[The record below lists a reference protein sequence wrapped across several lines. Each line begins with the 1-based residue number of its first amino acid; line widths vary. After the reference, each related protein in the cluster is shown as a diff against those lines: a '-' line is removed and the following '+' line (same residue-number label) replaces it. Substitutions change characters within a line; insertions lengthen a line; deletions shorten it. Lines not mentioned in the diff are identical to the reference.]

1 MNLRADNR
9 WQIWIDRGGTFTDVV
24 ARSPDGEVV
33 TTKYL
38 SEDPARPGDAAVG
51 AIRDLT
57 GAGDGA
63 LPPLAIRMGSTV
75 ATNAL
80 LERKGE
86 PTLLAITRGFGDALT
101 IGYQDRPELF
111 ARKLDRTQP
120 PHAMVAEIIE
130 RVGPEGDVL
139 TPLDEAAARASLQA
153 ARDQGLTSIA
163 IVLMH
168 GYRYPAHERRLATI
182 AAELGFAQISASH
195 DVSALIK
202 LIGRGDTTLADAYLS
217 PVLHHYVRQ
226 FIGQLGAG
234 SEGGVDPQFMK
245 SSGGLAAAAA
255 FHGRDAILSGPA
267 GGIVGMVGSAA
278 PLGKTRLIGFDMG
291 GTSTDV
297 SHYAGRL
304 ERDNETIVAGTRI
317 RAPMLRIHTV
327 AAGGGS
333 ICRWDGARLSVG
345 PESAGANPG
354 PAAYGRG
361 GPLTV
366 TDCNVLLGKIQPDHF
381 PKLFGPAGDQPLD
394 REIVVQKFAAMAAEV
409 GNITPEGLAEGLLAI
424 AVQQMANAIK
434 RITIARG
441 HDVSQ
446 GYSLV
451 GFGGAAGQHV
461 CLVADALGVD
471 EILLHPLAG
480 VLSAYGMG
488 LARPS
493 AIRERTLALTLDDNC
508 AAALAAVEAE
518 LSAQARADLSATAQT
533 SRETLL
539 FVRLADGDNAI
550 ELPFAPA
557 AEIAAAFAAAF
568 RQRFG
573 YAPHDNLVVDRI
585 RVELTEAGDA
595 QAALPPPASGAE
607 TTPETV
613 TAWLA
618 GAAHDVP
625 LHQRINLAPGRRVA
639 SPAIIIDALSTTV
652 IEPGWTATVEQEGTL
667 RVTRSLRA
675 SRKADVPPKGFA
687 QRHKDTNTEQGA
699 DRRYRKADMDLAP
712 EAKTGKARHAPSF
725 FVSLCLRAKSF
736 LGLTPKDD
744 PPFERI
750 TEPDPIRLEI
760 FNSLFMAIAEE
771 MGGALQHS
779 ASSINI
785 RERLDFSCAIFDG
798 EGRLV
803 ANAPHMPVHLGSMG
817 ESVRTILRQRGPGA
831 DGQPRDGRGLRPGDA
846 YALNAPY
853 DGGTHLP
860 DITVIMP
867 VFVAGQDT
875 PAFFVA
881 ARGHHADLG
890 GIAPGSMPP
899 NSRSIDDEGI
909 IFDNMLLVDDG
920 HFRDAAVAAHLAD
933 SPFPARNPA
942 LNIADLKAQVAACQR
957 GASALADLS
966 AAHGVQTVAAYMA
979 HGQAQAEAAVRQ
991 LLARLDDGQFRY
1003 AMDNGAE
1010 VVVAVTV
1017 DRDARHVTIDFTG
1030 SSATLP
1036 DNFNAPLPV
1045 VRAAVL
1051 YVLRT
1056 MLDDP
1061 IPMNEGCL
1069 APVTLIVPENSMLSP
1084 RYPAAVVAGNVET
1097 SQVITDALFAAFG
1110 AMAPAQGTM
1119 NNFTFGNETHQYY
1132 ETIAGGSGAGPGFDG
1147 TSVIQ
1152 THMTNSRMTD
1162 PEVMEM
1168 RFPVIVEEFSI
1179 RQGSGGEGQ
1188 WRGGDGATRRIRFRE
1203 PMAANILAN
1212 RRAIPPRGLA
1222 GGSDAAPGRN
1232 WVERGDGTVEMLG
1245 ATGSADLAAGD
1256 AFVIETPG
1264 GGGYGEPGDER
1275 G

>member
-1 MNLRADNR
+1 MTLQPHDR
-9 WQIWIDRGGTFTDVV
+9 WHIWIDRGGTFTDVV
-24 ARSPDGEVV
+24 ARSPDGAVV

-38 SEDPARPGDAAVG
+38 SEDPARPGDAAVN

-57 GAGDGA
+57 GAGAGA

-86 PTLLAITRGFGDALT
+86 PTLLAITAGFGDALT
-101 IGYQDRPELF
+101 IGYQDRPDLF
-111 ARKLDRTQP
+111 ARKLERTPP
-120 PHAMVAEIIE
+120 PHAAVAEIAE
-130 RVGPEGDVL
+130 RIAPDGTIL
-139 TPLDEAAARASLQA
+139 TPLDEDAARIVLQA
-153 ARDQGLTSIA
+153 ARADGLASIA

-168 GYRYPAHERRLATI
+168 GYRYPAHEQRLAEI
-182 AAELGFAQISASH
+182 AADLGFAQISTSH

-202 LIGRGDTTLADAYLS
+202 LVGRGDTTLADAYLS

-226 FIGQLGAG
+226 FVGQLGD
-234 SEGGVDPQFMK
+234 GVEPQFMK
-245 SSGGLAAAAA
+245 SSGGLAAANA

-366 TDCNVLLGKIQPDHF
+366 TDCNVLLGKIQPGHF
-381 PKLFGPAGDQPLD
+381 PKLFGPNGDQPLD
-394 REIVVQKFAAMAAEV
+394 RDVVVKKFAAMAAEV
-409 GNITPEGLAEGLLAI
+409 GNITPEALAEGLLAI

-441 HDVSQ
+441 HDLTQ

-493 AIRERTLALTLDDNC
+493 AIRERTLGLKLDEGC
-508 AAALAAVEAE
+508 AATLATVEDE
-518 LSAQARADLSATAQT
+518 LSQQARADLAPDAQT
-533 SRETLL
+533 TRETLL
-539 FVRLADGDNAI
+539 FVRLADSDNAI
-550 ELPFAPA
+550 ELALAPPA
-557 AEIAAAFAAAF
+557 DVARGFAAAF

-573 YAPHDNLVVDRI
+573 YAPHNKLIVDRI
-585 RVELTEAGDA
+585 RVELTEAGDTP
-595 QAALPPPASGAE
+595 AALAPPAPSAGAA
-607 TTPETV
+607 PETV
-613 TAWLA
+613 TAWLS

-625 LHQRINLAPGRRVA
+625 LHQRGTLTPGHSVA
-639 SPAIIIDALSTTV
+639 GPAIVIDALSTTIV
-652 IEPGWTATVEQEGTL
+652 EPGWQAEVRSEGTL
-667 RVTRSLRA
+667 LLARTR
-675 SRKADVPPKGFA
+675 
-687 QRHKDTNTEQGA
+687 TTETRTTA
-699 DRRYRKADMDLAP
+699 AEDLA
-712 EAKTGKARHAPSF
+712 T
-725 FVSLCLRAKSF
+725 
-736 LGLTPKDD
+736 
-744 PPFERI
+744 
-750 TEPDPIRLEI
+750 PDPIRLEI

-798 EGRLV
+798 NGSLV

-817 ESVRTILRQRGPGA
+817 ESVRTILRQRTK
-831 DGQPRDGRGLRPGDA
+831 DGRGIRRGDA

-867 VFVAGQDT
+867 VFVDGDT
-875 PAFFVA
+875 PSFFVA

-899 NSRSIDDEGI
+899 DSRSIADEGI
-909 IFDNMLLVDDG
+909 LFDNVLIVDDEN
-920 HFRDAAVAAHLAD
+920 FLDADVHAHLTTSD
-933 SPFPARNPA
+933 WPARNPA

-966 AAHGVQTVAAYMA
+966 AAHGTATVAAYMA

-991 LLARLDDGQFRY
+991 LVARLEDGAFRY

-1010 VVVAVTV
+1010 VAVAVTV
-1017 DRDARHVTIDFTG
+1017 DREARHVTIDFTG

-1036 DNFNAPLPV
+1036 DNFNAPAPV

-1084 RYPAAVVAGNVET
+1084 TFPAAVVAGNVET
-1097 SQVITDALFAAFG
+1097 SQVITDALFVAFG
-1110 AMAPAQGTM
+1110 AMAGAQGTM
-1119 NNFTFGNETHQYY
+1119 NNFTFGNDAYQYY

-1162 PEVMEM
+1162 PEVMET
-1168 RFPVIVEEFSI
+1168 RFPVIVEAFAI
-1179 RQGSGGEGQ
+1179 RKGSGGAGR
-1188 WRGGDGATRRIRFRE
+1188 WHGGDGATRRIRFRE

-1212 RRAIPPRGLA
+1212 RRQIAPAGLA
-1222 GGSDAAPGRN
+1222 GGADAAPGRN
-1232 WVERGDGTVEMLG
+1232 WVERADGSVEMLA

-1264 GGGYGEPGDER
+1264 GGGYGKSGER
-1275 G
+1275 

>member
-1 MNLRADNR
+1 MTQEANSR

-24 ARSPDGEVV
+24 ARRPDGKVV
-33 TTKYL
+33 TAKYL
-38 SEDPARPGDAAVG
+38 SDDPARPGDAAVN
-51 AIRDLT
+51 AIRELT
-57 GAGDGA
+57 GARGGA

-111 ARKLDRTQP
+111 ARRLDRIPP
-120 PHAMVAEIIE
+120 PHAAVAEIAE
-130 RVGPEGDVL
+130 RTGPGGEIL
-139 TPLDEAAARASLQA
+139 LPLDERAARASLQA
-153 ARDQGLTSIA
+153 ARDHGLASIA

-168 GYRYPAHERRLATI
+168 GYRYPAHERRLAEI
-182 AAELGFAQISASH
+182 AAETGFTQISTSH

-202 LIGRGDTTLADAYLS
+202 LVGRGDTTLADAYLS
-217 PVLHHYVRQ
+217 PILRHYVDQ
-226 FIGQLGAG
+226 FCAGLGDG
-234 SEGGVDPQFMK
+234 IDPQFMK
-245 SSGGLAAAAA
+245 SSGGLASAAA

-267 GGIVGMVGSAA
+267 GGIVGMAGSAA
-278 PLGKTRLIGFDMG
+278 PLGRTRLIGFDMG

-333 ICRWDGARLSVG
+333 ICRWDGARLLVG

-381 PKLFGPAGDQPLD
+381 PRLFGPNGDQPLD
-394 REIVVQKFAAMAAEV
+394 REIVARKFAAMAEEV
-409 GNITPEGLAEGLLAI
+409 GNITAQALAEGLLAI

-434 RITIARG
+434 RITVARG
-441 HDVSQ
+441 HDVTQ

-488 LARPS
+488 LAKPS
-493 AIRERTLALTLDDNC
+493 AIRERTLALPLDEDC
-508 AAALAAVEAE
+508 AAPLAAAE
-518 LSAQARADLSATAQT
+518 TELAGQARADLADGAETT
-533 SRETLL
+533 GETLL
-539 FVRLADGDNAI
+539 FVRLADSDNAI
-550 ELPFAPA
+550 ELPLAPPA
-557 AEIAAAFAAAF
+557 DLRAAFAAAF
-568 RQRFG
+568 RRRFG
-573 YAPHDNLVVDRI
+573 YAPHDNLVIDRI
-585 RVELTEAGDA
+585 RVELAEAGGA
-595 QAALPPPASGAE
+595 PATVPPPAATAE
-607 TTPETV
+607 SAPETV

-618 GAAHDVP
+618 GARHDVP
-625 LHQRINLAPGRRVA
+625 LHRREALAPGRTVA
-639 SPAIIIDALSTTV
+639 GPAIIVDPLATTV
-652 IEPGWTATVEQEGTL
+652 IEPEWMATVEKEGTL
-667 RVTRSLRA
+667 RLTKSPSSSEEGFGVVARDSAQDGSHHPAATRPGSAGPSLA
-675 SRKADVPPKGFA
+675 APPLK
-687 QRHKDTNTEQGA
+687 
-699 DRRYRKADMDLAP
+699 RRGEEP
-712 EAKTGKARHAPSF
+712 
-725 FVSLCLRAKSF
+725 
-736 LGLTPKDD
+736 
-744 PPFERI
+744 
-750 TEPDPIRLEI
+750 PDPIRLEI

-798 EGRLV
+798 TGRLV

-817 ESVRTILRQRGPGA
+817 ESVRTILRQRGSGA
-831 DGQPRDGRGLRPGDA
+831 DGKPRDGRGLRRGDA

-867 VFVAGQDT
+867 VFVADEET
-875 PAFFVA
+875 PDFFVA

-899 NSRSIDDEGI
+899 NSRSIEEEGVL
-909 IFDNMLLVDDG
+909 FDNRLIVDDG
-920 HFRDAAVAAHLAD
+920 HFRDDAVHAHLTTG
-933 SPFPARNPA
+933 PYPARNPA
-942 LNIADLKAQVAACQR
+942 LNIADMKAQVAACQR

-966 AAHGVQTVAAYMA
+966 AAHGAATVAAYMT
-979 HGQAQAEAAVRQ
+979 HGQRQAEAAVRQ
-991 LLARLDDGQFRY
+991 LIARLDDGHFSY

-1010 VVVAVTV
+1010 VAVAVRV
-1017 DRDARHVTIDFTG
+1017 DREARHVTIDFTG

-1069 APVTLIVPENSMLSP
+1069 APVTLIVPPDSMLSP
-1084 RYPAAVVAGNVET
+1084 RPPAAVVAGNVET

-1119 NNFTFGNETHQYY
+1119 NNFTFGNAAYQYY

-1147 TSVIQ
+1147 TDVIQ

-1162 PEVMEM
+1162 PEVMET

-1179 RQGSGGEGQ
+1179 RKGSGGAGR
-1188 WRGGDGATRRIRFRE
+1188 WHGGDGATRRIRFRE
-1203 PMAANILAN
+1203 AMSANILAN
-1212 RRAIPPRGLA
+1212 RRRIAPAGLA
-1222 GGSDAAPGRN
+1222 GGGDAAPGRN
-1232 WVERGDGTVEMLG
+1232 WVEHADGRIEMLE
-1245 ATGSADLAAGD
+1245 ATGSADLETGD

-1264 GGGYGEPGDER
+1264 GGGYGQAGER
-1275 G
+1275 EN

>member
-1 MNLRADNR
+1 MPPREAKGPDPR

-24 ARSPDGEVV
+24 ARSPDGAVV

-38 SEDPARPGDAAVG
+38 SEDPARPGDAAVN

-57 GAGDGA
+57 GAGEGP

-101 IGYQDRPELF
+101 IGYQDRPDLF
-111 ARKLDRTQP
+111 ARRLDRIPP
-120 PHAMVAEIIE
+120 PHAEVAEIAE
-130 RVGPEGDVL
+130 RVGPDGDIL
-139 TPLDEAAARASLQA
+139 LALDEAAARASLQA
-153 ARDQGLTSIA
+153 ARSHGLTSIA

-168 GYRYPAHERRLATI
+168 GYRYPAHEKRI
-182 AAELGFAQISASH
+182 AEIARETGFTQISTSH

-226 FIGQLGAG
+226 FVAQLG
-234 SEGGVDPQFMK
+234 EGVDPQFMK
-245 SSGGLAAAAA
+245 SSGGLASASA

-333 ICRWDGARLSVG
+333 ICRWDGARLLVG

-366 TDCNVLLGKIQPDHF
+366 TDCNVLLGKIQPGHF
-381 PKLFGPAGDQPLD
+381 PKLFGPNGDQPLD
-394 REIVVQKFAAMAAEV
+394 RDVVVQKFAAMAAEV
-409 GNITPEGLAEGLLAI
+409 GGITPEALAEGLLAI

-441 HDVSQ
+441 HDVTQ

-493 AIRERTLALTLDDNC
+493 AIRERTLGLKLNADC
-508 AAALAAVEAE
+508 AAALAEVETE
-518 LSAQARADLSATAQT
+518 LGAQARADLAPEAETA
-533 SRETLL
+533 RETLL
-539 FVRLADGDNAI
+539 FVRLADSDNAI
-550 ELPFAPA
+550 ELALAPPA
-557 AEIAAAFAAAF
+557 DVATAFAAAF

-595 QAALPPPASGAE
+595 PATLPATAPVADTA
-607 TTPETV
+607 PETV
-613 TAWLA
+613 VAWLS
-618 GAAHDVP
+618 GAPHDVP
-625 LHQRINLAPGRRVA
+625 LHQRSALAPGRTIA
-639 SPAIIIDALSTTV
+639 GPAIIIDALSTTIV
-652 IEPGWTATVEQEGTL
+652 EPGWRAVVQSEGTL
-667 RVTRSLRA
+667 LLARTRA
-675 SRKADVPPKGFA
+675 GGTQIVAID
-687 QRHKDTNTEQGA
+687 
-699 DRRYRKADMDLAP
+699 DLA
-712 EAKTGKARHAPSF
+712 H
-725 FVSLCLRAKSF
+725 
-736 LGLTPKDD
+736 
-744 PPFERI
+744 
-750 TEPDPIRLEI
+750 PDPIRLEI

-785 RERLDFSCAIFDG
+785 RERLDFSCALFDG

-817 ESVRTILRQRGPGA
+817 ESVRTILRQRGAGA
-831 DGQPRDGRGLRPGDA
+831 DGLARDGRGLRLGDA

-867 VFVAGQDT
+867 VFVDEADV

-899 NSRSIDDEGI
+899 GSRSIEDEGI
-909 IFDNMLLVDDG
+909 LFDNMLIVDDG
-920 HFRDAAVAAHLAD
+920 NFLDEAVAAHLVAGD
-933 SPFPARNPA
+933 WPARNPA

-966 AAHGVQTVAAYMA
+966 AAHGAATVAAYMA
-979 HGQAQAEAAVRQ
+979 HGQRQAETAVRQ
-991 LLARLDDGQFRY
+991 LIARLDDGAFRY

-1010 VVVAVTV
+1010 VVVAVKI
-1017 DRDARHVTIDFTG
+1017 DREARHVTIDFTG

-1069 APVTLIVPENSMLSP
+1069 APVTLIVPEDSMLSP

-1119 NNFTFGNETHQYY
+1119 NNFTFGNDAHQYY

-1162 PEVMEM
+1162 PEVMET

-1179 RQGSGGEGQ
+1179 RKGSGGAGR
-1188 WRGGDGATRRIRFRE
+1188 WHGGDGATRRIRFRE

-1212 RRAIPPRGLA
+1212 RRKIAPSGLA
-1222 GGSDAAPGRN
+1222 GGAEAAPGRN
-1232 WVERGDGTVEMLG
+1232 WVERADGSVEMLG
-1245 ATGSADLAAGD
+1245 ATGSAELQAGD

-1264 GGGYGEPGDER
+1264 GGGYGEAER
-1275 G
+1275 E

>member
-1 MNLRADNR
+1 MTPPAKDR

-24 ARSPDGEVV
+24 ARSPGGAVV
-33 TTKYL
+33 TAKYL

-57 GAGDGA
+57 GAGSGP

-80 LERKGE
+80 LERKGQ

-101 IGYQDRPELF
+101 IGYQDRPDLF
-111 ARKLDRTQP
+111 ARRIDRIPP
-120 PHAMVAEIIE
+120 PHAAVAEIAE
-130 RVGPEGDVL
+130 RVGPDGDIL
-139 TPLDEAAARASLQA
+139 TRLDEDAAHASLQA

-168 GYRYPAHERRLATI
+168 GYRYPDHEQRLAAI
-182 AAELGFAQISASH
+182 AAEVGFTQISTSH

-217 PVLHHYVRQ
+217 PVLRHYVDQ
-226 FIGQLGAG
+226 FCAQLGDGIA
-234 SEGGVDPQFMK
+234 PQFMK
-245 SSGGLAAAAA
+245 SSGGLASAAA

-297 SHYAGRL
+297 SHYAERL

-381 PKLFGPAGDQPLD
+381 PKLFGPNGDQPLD
-394 REIVVQKFAAMAAEV
+394 RDVVVQKFAKMAAEV
-409 GNITPEGLAEGLLAI
+409 GGITPEALAEGLLSI

-441 HDVSQ
+441 HDVTQ

-461 CLVADALGVD
+461 CLVADALGID

-493 AIRERTLALTLDDNC
+493 AIRERTLGLKLNAEC
-508 AAALAAVEAE
+508 AATLVAVEAE
-518 LSAQARADLSATAQT
+518 LSEQARGDLAPDAEIT
-533 SRETLL
+533 RETLL
-539 FVRLADGDNAI
+539 FVRLADSENAI
-550 ELPFAPA
+550 ELPLAAPA
-557 AEIAAAFAAAF
+557 EVASSFAAAF

-585 RVELTEAGDA
+585 RVELTETGDPS
-595 QAALPPPASGAE
+595 AALPVPAPTSE
-607 TTPETV
+607 TAPEAI
-613 TAWLA
+613 TARLA
-618 GAAHDVP
+618 GAQHEVP
-625 LHQRINLAPGRRVA
+625 LHQRANLVPGRSIA
-639 SPAIIIDALSTTV
+639 GPAIIIDALSTTV
-652 IEPGWTATVEQEGTL
+652 VEPGWNATVKNEGTL
-667 RVTRSLRA
+667 RLSKA
-675 SRKADVPPKGFA
+675 STILPIDSRWGGGSPA
-687 QRHKDTNTEQGA
+687 GA
-699 DRRYRKADMDLAP
+699 DGGAERAALVDARGPSTTAAP
-712 EAKTGKARHAPSF
+712 RSPSP
-725 FVSLCLRAKSF
+725 SQGDGEDQSA
-736 LGLTPKDD
+736 
-744 PPFERI
+744 
-750 TEPDPIRLEI
+750 PDPIRLEI

-798 EGRLV
+798 DGRLV

-817 ESVRTILRQRGPGA
+817 ESVRTILRQRDPGP

-867 VFVAGQDT
+867 VFVAGHSAA
-875 PAFFVA
+875 AFFVA

-957 GASALADLS
+957 GASALVDLS
-966 AAHGVQTVAAYMA
+966 AAHGTATVAAYMA
-979 HGQAQAEAAVRQ
+979 HGQAQAETAVRQ
-991 LLARLDDGQFRY
+991 LLARLSDGQFRY

-1010 VVVAVTV
+1010 VVVAVRV
-1017 DRDARHVTIDFTG
+1017 DRAARHVTIDFTG

-1069 APVTLIVPENSMLSP
+1069 VPVTLIVPENSMLSP
-1084 RYPAAVVAGNVET
+1084 GYPAAVVAGNVET
-1097 SQVITDALFAAFG
+1097 SQVITDALFAALG

-1119 NNFTFGNETHQYY
+1119 NNFTFGNTAHQYY

-1179 RQGSGGEGQ
+1179 RKGSGGTGQ
-1188 WRGGDGATRRIRFRE
+1188 WHGGDGATRRIRFRE

-1232 WVERGDGTVEMLG
+1232 WVERRDGSAEMLG
-1245 ATGSADLAAGD
+1245 ATGSAHLAAGD

-1264 GGGYGEPGDER
+1264 GGGYGAAGEDE
-1275 G
+1275 

>member
-1 MNLRADNR
+1 MPPHPDSR

-24 ARSPDGEVV
+24 ARRPDGAVV

-57 GAGDGA
+57 GAGTGP

-86 PTLLAITRGFGDALT
+86 PTLLAITHGFGDALT
-101 IGYQDRPELF
+101 IGYQDRPDLF
-111 ARKLDRTQP
+111 ARRLDRIPP
-120 PHAMVAEIIE
+120 PHAEVAEIAE
-130 RVGPEGDVL
+130 RVGPDGDVRM
-139 TPLDEAAARASLQA
+139 PLDEEAARAALQA
-153 ARDQGLTSIA
+153 ARDRGLTSIA
-163 IVLMH
+163 IVLVH
-168 GYRYPAHERRLATI
+168 GYRYPAHERRLAEI
-182 AAELGFAQISASH
+182 AAETGFTQISTSH

-226 FIGQLGAG
+226 FVAQLGDG
-234 SEGGVDPQFMK
+234 IDPQFMK
-245 SSGGLAAAAA
+245 SSGGLASAAA

-278 PLGKTRLIGFDMG
+278 PLGKDRLIGFDMG

-333 ICRWDGARLSVG
+333 ICRWDGARLLVG

-366 TDCNVLLGKIQPDHF
+366 TDCNVLLGKIQPAHF
-381 PKLFGPAGDQPLD
+381 PKLFGPNGDQPLD
-394 REIVVQKFAAMAAEV
+394 RDVVVQKFAAMAAEV
-409 GNITPEGLAEGLLAI
+409 GGIAPEALAEGLLAI

-488 LARPS
+488 LAKPS
-493 AIRERTLALTLDDNC
+493 AIRERTLTIKLDADC
-508 AAALAAVEAE
+508 AAALAAVETE
-518 LSAQARADLSATAQT
+518 LSDQARADLAQGADT

-539 FVRLADGDNAI
+539 FVRLADSDNAI
-550 ELPFAPA
+550 ELALAPPA
-557 AEIAAAFAAAF
+557 DVAAAFAAAF

-573 YAPHDNLVVDRI
+573 YAPHANLVVDRI

-595 QAALPPPASGAE
+595 PAALPPPSAIAE
-607 TTPETV
+607 AAPETV

-618 GAAHDVP
+618 GAAHDVL
-625 LHQRINLAPGRRVA
+625 LHQRSALAPGRTVA
-639 SPAIIIDALSTTV
+639 GPAIIIDALSTTIV
-652 IEPGWTATVEQEGTL
+652 EPGWRAEVQHEGTL
-667 RVTRSLRA
+667 LLARTRDA
-675 SRKADVPPKGFA
+675 ETHAAATD
-687 QRHKDTNTEQGA
+687 
-699 DRRYRKADMDLAP
+699 DL
-712 EAKTGKARHAPSF
+712 SQ
-725 FVSLCLRAKSF
+725 
-736 LGLTPKDD
+736 
-744 PPFERI
+744 
-750 TEPDPIRLEI
+750 PDPIRLEI

-817 ESVRTILRQRGPGA
+817 ESVRTILRQR
-831 DGQPRDGRGLRPGDA
+831 RTDGRGIRRGDA

-867 VFVAGQDT
+867 VFVEGDT
-875 PAFFVA
+875 PSFFVA

-899 NSRSIDDEGI
+899 DSKSIEDEGI
-909 IFDNMLLVDDG
+909 LFDNILIVDDG
-920 HFRDAAVAAHLAD
+920 HFRDAAVASHLAGSD
-933 SPFPARNPA
+933 WPARNPA

-966 AAHGVQTVAAYMA
+966 AAHGTATVAAYMA
-979 HGQAQAEAAVRQ
+979 HGQRQAEAAVRQ
-991 LLARLDDGQFRY
+991 LIARLDDGAFRY

-1010 VVVAVTV
+1010 VVVVVKV
-1017 DRDARHVTIDFTG
+1017 DREARHVTIDFTG

-1036 DNFNAPLPV
+1036 DNFNAPAPV

-1069 APVTLIVPENSMLSP
+1069 APVTLIVPADSMLSP
-1084 RYPAAVVAGNVET
+1084 AYPAAVVAGNVET
-1097 SQVITDALFAAFG
+1097 SQVITDALFAAFN

-1119 NNFTFGNETHQYY
+1119 NNFTFGNEAYQYY
-1132 ETIAGGSGAGPGFDG
+1132 ETIAGGSGAGPGFNG

-1162 PEVMEM
+1162 PEVMET

-1179 RQGSGGEGQ
+1179 RKGSGGAGE
-1188 WRGGDGATRRIRFRE
+1188 WTGGDGATRRIRFRE

-1212 RRAIPPRGLA
+1212 RRQIAPKGLA
-1222 GGSDAAPGRN
+1222 GGQDAAPGRN
-1232 WVERGDGTVEMLG
+1232 WVERADGRVEMLA
-1245 ATGSADLAAGD
+1245 ATGSANLAAGD

-1264 GGGYGEPGDER
+1264 GGGYGEVEEDE

>member
-1 MNLRADNR
+1 R
-9 WQIWIDRGGTFTDVV
+9 
-24 ARSPDGEVV
+24 
-33 TTKYL
+33 
-38 SEDPARPGDAAVG
+38 
-51 AIRDLT
+51 
-57 GAGDGA
+57 
-63 LPPLAIRMGSTV
+63 
-75 ATNAL
+75 
-80 LERKGE
+80 
-86 PTLLAITRGFGDALT
+86 
-101 IGYQDRPELF
+101 
-111 ARKLDRTQP
+111 LDRTPP
-120 PHAMVAEIIE
+120 PHAQVAEIAE
-130 RVGPEGDVL
+130 RVGPDGEL
-139 TPLDEAAARASLQA
+139 LIPLDEDAARAALQK
-153 ARDQGLTSIA
+153 ARADGIESIA
-163 IVLMH
+163 IILMH
-168 GYRYPAHERRLATI
+168 GYRYPAHERRLAEI
-182 AAELGFAQISASH
+182 AAELGFAQISVSH
-195 DVSALIK
+195 EVSALIK
-202 LIGRGDTTLADAYLS
+202 LVGRGDTTLADAYLS
-217 PVLHHYVRQ
+217 PVLRHYVGQ
-226 FIGQLGAG
+226 FCAQLG
-234 SEGGVDPQFMK
+234 DDTRPQFMK
-245 SSGGLAAAAA
+245 SSGGLASAAA

-278 PLGKTRLIGFDMG
+278 PLGKDRLIGFDMG

-333 ICRWDGARLSVG
+333 ICRWDGARLLVG

-366 TDCNVLLGKIQPDHF
+366 TDCNVLLGKIQPAHF
-381 PKLFGPAGDQPLD
+381 PRLFGPNGDQPLD
-394 REIVVQKFAAMAAEV
+394 RQVVGEQFAQMATTLPD
-409 GNITPEGLAEGLLAI
+409 ITPEALAEGLLSI

-441 HDVSQ
+441 HDLTQ

-451 GFGGAAGQHV
+451 GFGGAGGQHV

-471 EILLHPLAG
+471 RILLHPLAG

-493 AIRERTLALTLDDNC
+493 AIRERTLALRLDDGC
-508 AAALAAVEAE
+508 AATLAAAEAE
-518 LSAQARADLSATAQT
+518 LSQQARAALAPEAETD
-533 SRETLL
+533 RETLL
-539 FVRLADGDNAI
+539 FVRLADSDNAI
-550 ELPFAPA
+550 ELPLAPPQQVA
-557 AEIAAAFAAAF
+557 QAFAAAF

-573 YAPHDNLVVDRI
+573 YAPHADLVVDRI

-595 QAALPPPASGAE
+595 PPALPLPAPAAE
-607 TTPETV
+607 VAPEIV
-613 TAWLA
+613 SAWLA
-618 GAAHDVP
+618 GARHDVP
-625 LHQRINLAPGRRVA
+625 LHQREALAPGRTIA
-639 SPAIIIDALSTTV
+639 GPAIIVDPLSTTV
-652 IEPGWTATVEQEGTL
+652 VEPGWRAEVQSEGTL
-667 RVTRSLRA
+667 LLSRDRA
-675 SRKADVPPKGFA
+675 AA
-687 QRHKDTNTEQGA
+687 TQAEEGA
-699 DRRYRKADMDLAP
+699 ATAVDLA
-712 EAKTGKARHAPSF
+712 A
-725 FVSLCLRAKSF
+725 
-736 LGLTPKDD
+736 
-744 PPFERI
+744 
-750 TEPDPIRLEI
+750 PDPVRLEI
-760 FNSLFMAIAEE
+760 FNGLFMAIAEE

-817 ESVRTILRQRGPGA
+817 ESVRTILRQR
-831 DGQPRDGRGLRPGDA
+831 RSDGRGIRRGDA

-867 VFVAGQDT
+867 VFAEDPEAIGGDV
-875 PAFFVA
+875 PSFFVA

-899 NSRSIDDEGI
+899 DSRSIADEGI
-909 IFDNMLLVDDG
+909 LFDNRLIVDDG
-920 HFRDAAVAAHLAD
+920 TFLDQAVAEHLTSGD
-933 SPFPARNPA
+933 WPARNPA

-957 GASALADLS
+957 GAAALVDLS
-966 AAHGVQTVAAYMA
+966 AAHGVRTVAAYMA

-991 LLARLDDGQFRY
+991 LIARLDDGAFRY
-1003 AMDNGAE
+1003 AMDNGAQ
-1010 VVVAVTV
+1010 VAVAVTV
-1017 DRDARHVTIDFTG
+1017 DRAAQHVTIDFTG

-1069 APVTLIVPENSMLSP
+1069 APVTLIVPPDSMLSP

-1119 NNFTFGNETHQYY
+1119 NNFTFGNDAYQYY

-1162 PEVMEM
+1162 PEVMET
-1168 RFPVIVEEFSI
+1168 RFPVVVEEFSI
-1179 RQGSGGEGQ
+1179 RRGSGGAGE

-1203 PMAANILAN
+1203 PMASNILAN
-1212 RRAIPPRGLA
+1212 RRRIAPAGLA
-1222 GGSDAAPGRN
+1222 GGGDGAPGRN
-1232 WVERGDGTVEMLG
+1232 WVERADGSIETLP
-1245 ATGSADLAAGD
+1245 ATGSANLAAGD

-1264 GGGYGEPGDER
+1264 GGGYGKAGT
-1275 G
+1275 

>member
-1 MNLRADNR
+1 MPRQTDEC
-9 WQIWIDRGGTFTDVV
+9 WHIWIDRGGTFTDVV
-24 ARSPDGEVV
+24 ARSPDGAVV

-38 SEDPARPGDAAVG
+38 SEDPARPGDAAVN

-57 GAGDGA
+57 GAGVGA

-111 ARKLDRTQP
+111 ARRLDRIPP
-120 PHAMVAEIIE
+120 PHAAVAEIIE
-130 RVGPEGDVL
+130 RVGPGGDIL
-139 TPLDEAAARASLQA
+139 TPLDEEQARAALQA
-153 ARDQGLTSIA
+153 ARERGLTSIA

-168 GYRYPAHERRLATI
+168 GYRYPAHEARLAEI
-182 AAELGFAQISASH
+182 AADVGFTQISTSH

-226 FIGQLGAG
+226 FVAQLG
-234 SEGGVDPQFMK
+234 EGVDPQFMK
-245 SSGGLAAAAA
+245 SSGGLASASA

-333 ICRWDGARLSVG
+333 ICRWDGARLLVG

-381 PKLFGPAGDQPLD
+381 PKLFGPNGDQPLGRD
-394 REIVVQKFAAMAAEV
+394 VVVEKFATMATEV
-409 GNITPEGLAEGLLAI
+409 GNITPEALAEGLLAI

-441 HDVSQ
+441 HDVTQ

-461 CLVADALGVD
+461 CLVADALGID

-480 VLSAYGMG
+480 VLSAFGMG
-488 LARPS
+488 LAKPS
-493 AIRERTLALTLDDNC
+493 AIRERTLALKLDAHC
-508 AAALAAVEAE
+508 AAALAATETA
-518 LSAQARADLSATAQT
+518 LSDQARTDLAPDAATT
-533 SRETLL
+533 RETLL
-539 FVRLADGDNAI
+539 FVRLADSDNAI
-550 ELPFAPA
+550 ELPLAPP
-557 AEIAAAFAAAF
+557 AEVAGAFAAAF

-573 YAPHDNLVVDRI
+573 YAPHANLVVDRI
-585 RVELTEAGDA
+585 RVELTETGATPA
-595 QAALPPPASGAE
+595 TLPPPAATTE
-607 TTPETV
+607 TAPETV
-613 TAWLA
+613 TAWLT
-618 GAAHDVP
+618 GAEHRVP
-625 LHQRINLAPGRRVA
+625 LHQRGALAPGRTIVG
-639 SPAIIIDALSTTV
+639 PAIIIDALSTTIV
-652 IEPGWTATVEQEGTL
+652 EPGWRAEVQSEGTL
-667 RVTRSLRA
+667 LLARTRTTA
-675 SRKADVPPKGFA
+675 TQIVAGD
-687 QRHKDTNTEQGA
+687 
-699 DRRYRKADMDLAP
+699 DL
-712 EAKTGKARHAPSF
+712 T
-725 FVSLCLRAKSF
+725 
-736 LGLTPKDD
+736 T
-744 PPFERI
+744 
-750 TEPDPIRLEI
+750 PDPIRLEI

-817 ESVRTILRQRGPGA
+817 ESVRTILRQRTN
-831 DGQPRDGRGLRPGDA
+831 DGRGIRRGDA

-867 VFVAGQDT
+867 VFVKGDT
-875 PAFFVA
+875 PSFFVA

-899 NSRSIDDEGI
+899 NSRSIEDEGI
-909 IFDNMLLVDDG
+909 LFDNMLIVDDG
-920 HFRDAAVAAHLAD
+920 NFREAAVAAHLVD
-933 SPFPARNPA
+933 SDWPARNPA

-966 AAHGVQTVAAYMA
+966 ANHGVRTVAAYMA
-979 HGQAQAEAAVRQ
+979 HGQRQAEAAVRQ
-991 LLARLDDGQFRY
+991 LIARLDDGAFRY

-1010 VVVAVTV
+1010 VAVAVKI
-1017 DRDARHVTIDFTG
+1017 DRTARHVTIDFTG

-1036 DNFNAPLPV
+1036 DNFNAPMPV

-1069 APVTLIVPENSMLSP
+1069 APVTLIVPGNSMLSP
-1084 RYPAAVVAGNVET
+1084 AYPAAVVAGNVET

-1119 NNFTFGNETHQYY
+1119 NNFTFGGETHQYY

-1162 PEVMEM
+1162 PEVMET

-1179 RQGSGGEGQ
+1179 RKGSGGAGQ

-1212 RRAIPPRGLA
+1212 RRQIAPKGLA
-1222 GGSDAAPGRN
+1222 GGEDAAPGRN
-1232 WVERGDGTVEMLG
+1232 WVERADGRIEILA

-1264 GGGYGEPGDER
+1264 GGGYGKVG

>member
-1 MNLRADNR
+1 MPLPTDDR
-9 WQIWIDRGGTFTDVV
+9 WHIWIDRGGTFTDVV
-24 ARSPDGEVV
+24 ARSPDGAVV

-38 SEDPARPGDAAVG
+38 SEDPARPGDAAVN

-57 GAGDGA
+57 GAGAGA

-111 ARKLDRTQP
+111 ARRLDRIPP
-120 PHAMVAEIIE
+120 PHAAVAEIIE
-130 RVGPEGDVL
+130 RLGPGGDIL
-139 TPLDEAAARASLQA
+139 TPLDEEHARAALQA
-153 ARDQGLTSIA
+153 ARERGLASIA

-168 GYRYPAHERRLATI
+168 GYRYPAHEQRLAEI
-182 AAELGFAQISASH
+182 AHETGFTQISTSH

-226 FIGQLGAG
+226 FVAQLG
-234 SEGGVDPQFMK
+234 EGVDPQFMK
-245 SSGGLAAAAA
+245 SSGGLAAASA

-333 ICRWDGARLSVG
+333 ICRWDGARLLVG

-366 TDCNVLLGKIQPDHF
+366 TDCNVLLGKIQPGHF
-381 PKLFGPAGDQPLD
+381 PKLFGPNGDQPLD
-394 REIVVQKFAAMAAEV
+394 RAVVVEKFAAMAAEV
-409 GNITPEGLAEGLLAI
+409 GNITPEALAEGLLAI

-441 HDVSQ
+441 HDVTQ

-480 VLSAYGMG
+480 VLSAFGMG
-488 LARPS
+488 LAKPS
-493 AIRERTLALTLDDNC
+493 AIRERTLALKLDAHC
-508 AAALAAVEAE
+508 SATLAATETE
-518 LSAQARADLSATAQT
+518 LSDQARTDLAPDAATM
-533 SRETLL
+533 RETLI
-539 FVRLADGDNAI
+539 FVRLADSDNAI
-550 ELPFAPA
+550 ELPLAAPA
-557 AEIAAAFAAAF
+557 EVAQSFAAAF

-585 RVELTEAGDA
+585 RVELTETGDA
-595 QAALPPPASGAE
+595 PAALSLPAP
-607 TTPETV
+607 TTEPEPEIV

-618 GAAHDVP
+618 GAEHRAP
-625 LHQRINLAPGRRVA
+625 LHQRSALAPGRTIA
-639 SPAIIIDALSTTV
+639 GPAIIIDALSTTIV
-652 IEPGWTATVEQEGTL
+652 EPGWRAEVQSEGTL
-667 RVTRSLRA
+667 LLVRTRAAGTQIVA
-675 SRKADVPPKGFA
+675 SD
-687 QRHKDTNTEQGA
+687 
-699 DRRYRKADMDLAP
+699 DL
-712 EAKTGKARHAPSF
+712 T
-725 FVSLCLRAKSF
+725 
-736 LGLTPKDD
+736 T
-744 PPFERI
+744 
-750 TEPDPIRLEI
+750 PDPIRLEI

-798 EGRLV
+798 DGRLV

-817 ESVRTILRQRGPGA
+817 ESVRTILRQRSGA
-831 DGQPRDGRGLRPGDA
+831 DDRPADGRGIRRGDA

-867 VFVAGQDT
+867 VFVEGDE
-875 PAFFVA
+875 PSFFVA

-899 NSRSIDDEGI
+899 DSKSIADEGI
-909 IFDNMLLVDDG
+909 LFDNMLIVDDG
-920 HFRDAAVAAHLAD
+920 NFRDAAVASHLVD
-933 SPFPARNPA
+933 SAWPARNPA

-957 GASALADLS
+957 GASALVDLS
-966 AAHGVQTVAAYMA
+966 AAHGVQTVTAYMA

-991 LLARLDDGQFRY
+991 LIAGLGDGAFRY

-1010 VVVAVTV
+1010 VAVAVQV
-1017 DRDARHVTIDFTG
+1017 DRTARHVTIDFTG

-1036 DNFNAPLPV
+1036 DNFNAPAPV

-1069 APVTLIVPENSMLSP
+1069 APVTLIVPPDSMLSP
-1084 RYPAAVVAGNVET
+1084 TYPAAVVAGNVET
-1097 SQVITDALFAAFG
+1097 SQVITDALFAAFN

-1119 NNFTFGNETHQYY
+1119 NNFTFGNEAYQYY
-1132 ETIAGGSGAGPGFDG
+1132 ETIAGGSGAGPGFNG

-1162 PEVMEM
+1162 PEVMET

-1179 RQGSGGEGQ
+1179 RKGSGGAGQ
-1188 WRGGDGATRRIRFRE
+1188 WRGGDGATRRIRFRK

-1212 RRAIPPRGLA
+1212 RRQIAPKGLA
-1222 GGSDAAPGRN
+1222 GGEDAAPGRN
-1232 WVERGDGTVEMLG
+1232 WVERADGRIETLA

-1264 GGGYGEPGDER
+1264 GAGYGKPGER
-1275 G
+1275 

>member
-1 MNLRADNR
+1 MGSDPH
-9 WQIWIDRGGTFTDVV
+9 WHIWIDRGGTFTDVV
-24 ARSPDGEVV
+24 ARSPSGAVV

-57 GAGDGA
+57 GAGAGP

-80 LERKGE
+80 LERKGA

-111 ARKLDRTQP
+111 ARRLDRIPP
-120 PHAMVAEIIE
+120 PHAEVAEIIE
-130 RVGPEGDVL
+130 RVSPEGDIL
-139 TPLDEAAARASLQA
+139 TPLDEQAARASLEA
-153 ARDQGLTSIA
+153 ARDRGLASIA

-168 GYRYPAHERRLATI
+168 GYAHPAHEGRLAEI
-182 AAELGFAQISASH
+182 AREAGFTQISTSH

-202 LIGRGDTTLADAYLS
+202 LVGRGDTTLADAYLS
-217 PVLHHYVRQ
+217 PVLRHYVDQ
-226 FIGQLGAG
+226 FVAQLGDG
-234 SEGGVDPQFMK
+234 IDPQFMK
-245 SSGGLAAAAA
+245 SSGGLASAAA

-333 ICRWDGARLSVG
+333 ICRWDGARLLVG

-366 TDCNVLLGKIQPDHF
+366 TDCNVLLGKIQPGHF
-381 PKLFGPAGDQPLD
+381 PKLFGPNGDQPLD
-394 REIVVQKFAAMAAEV
+394 RDVVAEKFAAMAAEV
-409 GNITPEGLAEGLLAI
+409 GNITAQALAEGLLAI

-441 HDVSQ
+441 HDVTQ

-488 LARPS
+488 LAKPS
-493 AIRERTLALTLDDNC
+493 AIRERTLALTLDEDC
-508 AAALAAVEAE
+508 AATLAAAE
-518 LSAQARADLSATAQT
+518 TDLAEQARADLSPEAETT
-533 SRETLL
+533 RETLL
-539 FVRLADGDNAI
+539 FVRLADSDNAI
-550 ELPFAPA
+550 ELALAPP
-557 AEIAAAFAAAF
+557 AEVRAAFAAAF

-595 QAALPPPASGAE
+595 PAALPTPAASAE
-607 TTPETV
+607 TEPETV
-613 TAWLA
+613 TAWLS
-618 GAAHDVP
+618 GAAHQVP
-625 LHQRINLAPGRRVA
+625 LHQRANLAPDRTIAG
-639 SPAIIIDALSTTV
+639 PAIIIDALSTTV
-652 IEPGWTATVEQEGTL
+652 VEPGWRAEVQHEGTL
-667 RVTRSLRA
+667 LLARTRA
-675 SRKADVPPKGFA
+675 ADVAVAA
-687 QRHKDTNTEQGA
+687 QD
-699 DRRYRKADMDLAP
+699 DLV
-712 EAKTGKARHAPSF
+712 H
-725 FVSLCLRAKSF
+725 
-736 LGLTPKDD
+736 
-744 PPFERI
+744 
-750 TEPDPIRLEI
+750 PDPIRLEI

-785 RERLDFSCAIFDG
+785 RERLDFSCAIFDA

-817 ESVRTILRQRGPGA
+817 ESVRTILRQRTTDA
-831 DGQPRDGRGLRPGDA
+831 RGIKRGDA

-867 VFVAGQDT
+867 VFVEDRDA

-899 NSRSIDDEGI
+899 DSRTIADEGI
-909 IFDNMLLVDDG
+909 LFDNVAIVDDG
-920 HFRDAAVAAHLAD
+920 HFLDAEVHAHLTTGD
-933 SPFPARNPA
+933 HPARNPA

-966 AAHGVQTVAAYMA
+966 ATHGAATVAAYMA
-979 HGQAQAEAAVRQ
+979 HGQRQAEAAVRQ
-991 LLARLDDGQFRY
+991 LIARLDDGSFTY
-1003 AMDNGAE
+1003 AMDNGAK
-1010 VVVAVTV
+1010 VAVAVRV
-1017 DRDARHVTIDFTG
+1017 DREARHVTIDFTG

-1069 APVTLIVPENSMLSP
+1069 APVTLIVPADSMLSP

-1119 NNFTFGNETHQYY
+1119 NNFTFGNDAYQYY

-1162 PEVMEM
+1162 PEVMET

-1179 RQGSGGEGQ
+1179 RKGSGGAGR
-1188 WRGGDGATRRIRFRE
+1188 WTGGDGARRRIRFRE

-1212 RRAIPPRGLA
+1212 RRQIAPKGLA
-1222 GGSDAAPGRN
+1222 GGEDAAPGRN
-1232 WVERGDGTVEMLG
+1232 WVERADGSVEMLA
-1245 ATGSADLAAGD
+1245 ATGSADLESGD

-1264 GGGYGEPGDER
+1264 GGGYGKAGDER
-1275 G
+1275 Q

>member
-1 MNLRADNR
+1 MAPPTDHR

-24 ARSPDGEVV
+24 ARSPDGTVV

-38 SEDPARPGDAAVG
+38 SEDPARPGDAAVN

-86 PTLLAITRGFGDALT
+86 PTLLAITQGFGDALT

-111 ARKLDRTQP
+111 ARKLDRIPP
-120 PHAMVAEIIE
+120 PHAAVAEIVE
-130 RVGPEGDVL
+130 RIGPDGDIL
-139 TPLDEAAARASLQA
+139 TPLDENAARASLQA
-153 ARDQGLTSIA
+153 ARDRGITAIA

-168 GYRYPAHERRLATI
+168 GYRYPAHELRLADI
-182 AAELGFAQISASH
+182 ARETGFTQISTSH

-202 LIGRGDTTLADAYLS
+202 LVGRGDTTLADAYLS
-217 PVLHHYVRQ
+217 PVLRHYVDQ
-226 FIGQLGAG
+226 FVGQLG
-234 SEGGVDPQFMK
+234 EGIDPQFMK
-245 SSGGLAAAAA
+245 SSGGLASAAA

-278 PLGKTRLIGFDMG
+278 PLGKSRLIGFDMG

-304 ERDNETIVAGTRI
+304 ERDNETVVAGTRI

-333 ICRWDGARLSVG
+333 ICRWDGARLTVG

-381 PKLFGPAGDQPLD
+381 PRLFGPAGDQPLD
-394 REIVVQKFAAMAAEV
+394 RDVVVQKFAAMAAEI
-409 GNITPEGLAEGLLAI
+409 GTITPEALAEGLLRI

-446 GYSLV
+446 GYSLT

-461 CLVADALGVD
+461 CLVADALGID

-493 AIRERTLALTLDDNC
+493 AIRERTLGAKLDEDC
-508 AAALAAVEAE
+508 AAMLADAETE
-518 LSAQARADLSATAQT
+518 LSEQARADLATGAET
-533 SRETLL
+533 ARETLL
-539 FVRLADGDNAI
+539 FVRLTDSDNAI
-550 ELPFAPA
+550 ELPLAPP
-557 AEIAAAFAAAF
+557 AEIAEAFAAAF

-573 YAPHDNLVVDRI
+573 YAPHSNLVVDRI
-585 RVELTEAGDA
+585 RVELTETGGAPA
-595 QAALPPPASGAE
+595 TLPAPVATAE
-607 TTPETV
+607 TAPETV

-625 LHQRINLAPGRRVA
+625 LHQRGALAPGRTLA
-639 SPAIIIDALSTTV
+639 GPAIIIDALSTTIV
-652 IEPGWTATVEQEGTL
+652 EPGWNAAVQSEGSL
-667 RVTRSLRA
+667 LLTRTRA
-675 SRKADVPPKGFA
+675 AETPA
-687 QRHKDTNTEQGA
+687 AETE
-699 DRRYRKADMDLAP
+699 DLA
-712 EAKTGKARHAPSF
+712 A
-725 FVSLCLRAKSF
+725 
-736 LGLTPKDD
+736 
-744 PPFERI
+744 
-750 TEPDPIRLEI
+750 PDPIRLEI

-817 ESVRTILRQRGPGA
+817 ESVRTILRQRSGA
-831 DGQPRDGRGLRPGDA
+831 DGRPADGRGIRRGDA

-867 VFVAGQDT
+867 VFVAKEEGDGDA
-875 PAFFVA
+875 PSFFVA

-899 NSRSIDDEGI
+899 DSKSIADEGI
-909 IFDNMLLVDDG
+909 LFDNVLIVDDG
-920 HFRDAAVAAHLAD
+920 HFRDAAVAAHLVD
-933 SPFPARNPA
+933 SPWPARNPA

-966 AAHGVQTVAAYMA
+966 AAHGAKTVAAYMK

-991 LLARLDDGQFRY
+991 LIARLDDGAFRY

-1010 VVVAVTV
+1010 VAVAVRV
-1017 DRDARHVTIDFTG
+1017 DRTARHVTIDFTG

-1036 DNFNAPLPV
+1036 DNFNAPMPV
-1045 VRAAVL
+1045 VRAAAL

-1069 APVTLIVPENSMLSP
+1069 APVTLIVPDDSMLSP

-1119 NNFTFGNETHQYY
+1119 NNFTFGNDAYQYY
-1132 ETIAGGSGAGPGFDG
+1132 ETIAGGSGAGPGFNG

-1162 PEVMEM
+1162 PEVMET
-1168 RFPVIVEEFSI
+1168 RFPVIVEEFSV
-1179 RQGSGGEGQ
+1179 RKGSGGAGR
-1188 WRGGDGATRRIRFRE
+1188 WHGGDGATRRIRFRE

-1212 RRAIPPRGLA
+1212 RRRIAPKGLA
-1222 GGSDAAPGRN
+1222 GGEDAAPGHNR
-1232 WVERGDGTVEMLG
+1232 VERTDGRVEILA

-1264 GGGYGEPGDER
+1264 GGGYGKPGER
-1275 G
+1275 

>member
-1 MNLRADNR
+1 MTRPADPGRQDPR

-24 ARSPDGEVV
+24 AQAPDGSVV
-33 TTKYL
+33 TRKYL
-38 SEDPARPGDAAVG
+38 SEDPARPGDAAVN

-57 GAGDGA
+57 GAGDGP
-63 LPPLAIRMGSTV
+63 LPLLAIRMGSTV

-86 PTLLAITRGFGDALT
+86 PTLLAITQGFGDALT
-101 IGYQDRPELF
+101 IGYQDRPDLF
-111 ARKLDRTQP
+111 ARRLDRIPP
-120 PHAMVAEIIE
+120 PHAAVAEIAE
-130 RVGPEGDVL
+130 RVGPDGEIL
-139 TPLDEAAARASLQA
+139 IPLDEAAARTSLQA
-153 ARDQGLTSIA
+153 ARDRGLTSVA

-168 GYRYPAHERRLATI
+168 GYRYPAHERRLAEI
-182 AAELGFAQISASH
+182 AAKIGFTQISTSH

-217 PVLHHYVRQ
+217 PVLRHYVDQ
-226 FIGQLGAG
+226 FVAQLGDDI
-234 SEGGVDPQFMK
+234 EPQFMK
-245 SSGGLAAAAA
+245 SSGGLASASA

-333 ICRWDGARLSVG
+333 ICRWDGARLLVG
-345 PESAGANPG
+345 PDSAGANPG

-366 TDCNVLLGKIQPDHF
+366 TDCNVLLGKIQPAHF
-381 PKLFGPAGDQPLD
+381 PKLFGPNGDQPLD
-394 REIVVQKFAAMAAEV
+394 RNVVAEKFAAMAKEV
-409 GNITPEGLAEGLLAI
+409 SLSPEALAEGLLAI

-441 HDVSQ
+441 HDVTQ

-488 LARPS
+488 LAKPS
-493 AIRERTLALTLDDNC
+493 AIRERTLGLKLDAAC
-508 AAALAAVEAE
+508 AAPLAAVETDLA
-518 LSAQARADLSATAQT
+518 AQARAELAPDADTT
-533 SRETLL
+533 RETLL
-539 FVRLADGDNAI
+539 FVRLSDSDNAI
-550 ELPFAPA
+550 ELPLAPP
-557 AEIAAAFAAAF
+557 AEVALAFAAAF

-573 YAPHDNLVVDRI
+573 YAPHTNLVVDRI
-585 RVELTEAGDA
+585 RVESTEAGEE
-595 QAALPPPASGAE
+595 AANLPPPAPGAG
-607 TTPETV
+607 TAPETI

-618 GAAHDVP
+618 GTQHKVP
-625 LHQRINLAPGRRVA
+625 LHQRTNLAPGYSIA
-639 SPAIIIDALSTTV
+639 GPAIIIDALATTV
-652 IEPGWTATVEQEGTL
+652 VEPGWTATVEHEGTL
-667 RVTRSLRA
+667 RL
-675 SRKADVPPKGFA
+675 
-687 QRHKDTNTEQGA
+687 
-699 DRRYRKADMDLAP
+699 
-712 EAKTGKARHAPSF
+712 AKTSAILPID
-725 FVSLCLRAKSF
+725 LRWGGGSPA
-736 LGLTPKDD
+736 GVDGGG
-744 PPFERI
+744 ERAGH
-750 TEPDPIRLEI
+750 TDAPDPIRLEI
-760 FNSLFMAIAEE
+760 FNSLLMAIAEE

-785 RERLDFSCAIFDG
+785 RERLDFSCALFDG

-817 ESVRTILRQRGPGA
+817 ESVRTILRQRTA
-831 DGQPRDGRGLRPGDA
+831 DGRGIRRGDA

-867 VFVAGQDT
+867 VFVADRT
-875 PAFFVA
+875 APAFFVA

-899 NSRSIDDEGI
+899 NSRSIEDEGI
-909 IFDNMLLVDDG
+909 LFDNMLIVDDG
-920 HFRDAAVAAHLAD
+920 NFRDAAIAAHLID
-933 SPFPARNPA
+933 SDWPARNPA

-957 GASALADLS
+957 GAGALADLS
-966 AAHGVQTVAAYMA
+966 AAHGTATVAAYMA
-979 HGQAQAEAAVRQ
+979 HGQHQAEAAVRQ
-991 LLARLDDGQFRY
+991 LIARLDDGAFCY
-1003 AMDNGAE
+1003 PMDNGAE
-1010 VVVAVTV
+1010 VVVAVRV
-1017 DRDARHVTIDFTG
+1017 DRTARHVTIDFTG

-1036 DNFNAPLPV
+1036 DNFNAPTPV

-1069 APVTLIVPENSMLSP
+1069 APVTLIVPADSMLSP
-1084 RYPAAVVAGNVET
+1084 RYPAAVVARNVET

-1119 NNFTFGNETHQYY
+1119 NNFTFGNDTVQYY
-1132 ETIAGGSGAGPGFDG
+1132 ETIAGGSRAGPGFNG

-1152 THMTNSRMTD
+1152 THMTNSRMSD
-1162 PEVMEM
+1162 PEVMET

-1179 RQGSGGEGQ
+1179 RQGSGGAGQ

-1212 RRAIPPRGLA
+1212 RRQIAPAGLA
-1222 GGSDAAPGRN
+1222 GGGDAAPGRN
-1232 WVERGDGTVEMLG
+1232 WVERADGRVETLA

-1264 GGGYGEPGDER
+1264 GGGYGKTQER
-1275 G
+1275 

>member
-1 MNLRADNR
+1 VNPRADAKSQETR

-24 ARSPDGEVV
+24 ARAPDGRVV

-57 GAGDGA
+57 GAGAGP

-111 ARKLDRTQP
+111 ARKLVRIPP
-120 PHAMVAEIIE
+120 PHAAVAEIAE
-130 RVGPEGDVL
+130 RVGPDGAVL

-168 GYRYPAHERRLATI
+168 GYRYPAHEQRLAAI
-182 AAELGFAQISASH
+182 AAEIGFTQISTSH

-226 FIGQLGAG
+226 FIAQLGD
-234 SEGGVDPQFMK
+234 GVDPQFMK
-245 SSGGLAAAAA
+245 SSGGLASAAV

-333 ICRWDGARLSVG
+333 ICRWDGTRLSVG

-354 PAAYGRG
+354 PAAYGRA

-366 TDCNVLLGKIQPDHF
+366 TDCNVLLGKIQPAHF
-381 PKLFGPAGDQPLD
+381 PKLFGPNGDQPLD
-394 REIVVQKFAAMAAEV
+394 RAVVERKFAAMAAEV
-409 GNITPEGLAEGLLAI
+409 GGITPEALAEGLLSI

-446 GYSLV
+446 DYSLV

-493 AIRERTLALTLDDNC
+493 AIRERTLALKLDEDC
-508 AAALAAVEAE
+508 AAALVAVETD
-518 LSAQARADLSATAQT
+518 LSAQARAELAPDADTI
-533 SRETLL
+533 RETLL
-539 FVRLADGDNAI
+539 FVRLADSDNAI
-550 ELPFAPA
+550 ELALAPP
-557 AEIAAAFAAAF
+557 AEVAAAFAAAF

-573 YAPHDNLVVDRI
+573 YAPHNNLVVDRI
-585 RVELTEAGDA
+585 RVELTEAGDT
-595 QAALPPPASGAE
+595 AATLPPPAPGPE
-607 TTPETV
+607 TAPETV

-618 GAAHDVP
+618 GAWRDVP
-625 LHQRINLAPGRRVA
+625 LHQRANLAPGRCIA
-639 SPAIIIDALSTTV
+639 GPAIIVDALATTV
-652 IEPGWTATVEQEGTL
+652 IEPGWTATVEHEGTL
-667 RVTRSLRA
+667 RLTKSPSSSEEGLGVVARDSARGGSHHPAAT
-675 SRKADVPPKGFA
+675 KPGFA
-687 QRHKDTNTEQGA
+687 EPSLATPPLK
-699 DRRYRKADMDLAP
+699 RRGEESP
-712 EAKTGKARHAPSF
+712 
-725 FVSLCLRAKSF
+725 
-736 LGLTPKDD
+736 
-744 PPFERI
+744 
-750 TEPDPIRLEI
+750 PDPIRLEI

-798 EGRLV
+798 AGRLV

-817 ESVRTILRQRGPGA
+817 ESVRTILRQRGPDP

-867 VFVAGQDT
+867 VFVADQAA

-899 NSRSIDDEGI
+899 NSRSIEDEGI
-909 IFDNMLLVDDG
+909 IFDNILLVDDG
-920 HFRDAAVAAHLAD
+920 NFRDAAIAAHLVD
-933 SPFPARNPA
+933 SSFPARNPA

-957 GASALADLS
+957 GAGALADLS
-966 AAHGVQTVAAYMA
+966 AAHGVQTVVAYMA

-991 LLARLDDGQFRY
+991 LLARLSDGQFRY

-1010 VVVAVTV
+1010 VVVAVAV
-1017 DRDARHVTIDFTG
+1017 DRTARHVTIDFTG

-1069 APVTLIVPENSMLSP
+1069 APVTLIVPEGSMLSP
-1084 RYPAAVVAGNVET
+1084 SYPAAVVAGNVET
-1097 SQVITDALFAAFG
+1097 SQVITDALFAAFN

-1119 NNFTFGNETHQYY
+1119 NNFTFGNEAHQYY
-1132 ETIAGGSGAGPGFDG
+1132 ETIAGGSGAGPGFNG

-1179 RQGSGGEGQ
+1179 RKGSGGAGQ
-1188 WRGGDGATRRIRFRE
+1188 WHGGDGATRRIRFRE
-1203 PMAANILAN
+1203 AMAANILAN
-1212 RRAIPPRGLA
+1212 RRAIPPRGLV

-1264 GGGYGEPGDER
+1264 GGAYGEAR
-1275 G
+1275 GENK

>member
-1 MNLRADNR
+1 MAPPTDHR

-24 ARSPDGEVV
+24 ARSPDGTVV
-33 TTKYL
+33 MTKYL
-38 SEDPARPGDAAVG
+38 SEDPARPGDAAVN

-80 LERKGE
+80 LERKGQ

-101 IGYQDRPELF
+101 IGYQDRPDLF
-111 ARKLDRTQP
+111 ARRLDRIPP
-120 PHAMVAEIIE
+120 PHAEVAEIVE
-130 RVGPEGDVL
+130 RVGPDGDVL
-139 TPLDEAAARASLQA
+139 TPLDEAAARASLAA
-153 ARDQGLTSIA
+153 ARARGLTSIA

-168 GYRYPAHERRLATI
+168 GYRYPAHEVRLAGI
-182 AAELGFAQISASH
+182 ARETGFTQISTSR

-202 LIGRGDTTLADAYLS
+202 LVGRGDTTLADAYLS

-226 FIGQLGAG
+226 FVAQLG
-234 SEGGVDPQFMK
+234 EGVDPQFMK
-245 SSGGLAAAAA
+245 SSGGLASAAA

-278 PLGKTRLIGFDMG
+278 PLGKDRLIGFDMG

-333 ICRWDGARLSVG
+333 ICRWDGARLTVG

-381 PKLFGPAGDQPLD
+381 PKLFGPNGDQPLD
-394 REIVVQKFAAMAAEV
+394 RDVVVQKFAAMAAEV
-409 GNITPEGLAEGLLAI
+409 GTITPETLAEGLLRI

-441 HDVSQ
+441 HDVTQ

-461 CLVADALGVD
+461 CLVADALGID

-493 AIRERTLALTLDDNC
+493 AIRERTLGLKLDESC
-508 AAALAAVEAE
+508 AAMLAGAETE
-518 LSAQARADLSATAQT
+518 LSEQARADLAPGAETAC
-533 SRETLL
+533 ETLL
-539 FVRLADGDNAI
+539 FVRLADSDNAI
-550 ELPFAPA
+550 ELPLAPP
-557 AEIAAAFAAAF
+557 AEIAETFAAAF

-573 YAPHDNLVVDRI
+573 YAPHANLVVDRI
-585 RVELTEAGDA
+585 RVELTETGDA
-595 QAALPPPASGAE
+595 PATLEPPAATAE
-607 TTPETV
+607 TAPETV

-618 GAAHDVP
+618 GGAHDVP
-625 LHQRINLAPGRRVA
+625 LHQRDALPPGRTIA
-639 SPAIIIDALSTTV
+639 GPAIVIDALSTTIV
-652 IEPGWTATVEQEGTL
+652 ESGWNAAVQSEGSL
-667 RVTRSLRA
+667 LLARTRA
-675 SRKADVPPKGFA
+675 AETPA
-687 QRHKDTNTEQGA
+687 AGA
-699 DRRYRKADMDLAP
+699 EDLA
-712 EAKTGKARHAPSF
+712 A
-725 FVSLCLRAKSF
+725 
-736 LGLTPKDD
+736 
-744 PPFERI
+744 
-750 TEPDPIRLEI
+750 PDPIRLEI

-817 ESVRTILRQRGPGA
+817 ESVRTILRQRTN
-831 DGQPRDGRGLRPGDA
+831 DGRGIKRGDA

-860 DITVIMP
+860 DITVVMP
-867 VFVAGQDT
+867 VFVEGNI
-875 PAFFVA
+875 PSFFVA

-899 NSRSIDDEGI
+899 DSKSIADEGI
-909 IFDNMLLVDDG
+909 LFDNVLIVDDG
-920 HFRDAAVAAHLAD
+920 HFRDAAVAAHLID
-933 SPFPARNPA
+933 SPWPARNPA

-966 AAHGVQTVAAYMA
+966 AAHGAKTVAAYMK

-991 LLARLDDGQFRY
+991 LIARLDDGAFRY

-1010 VVVAVTV
+1010 VAVAVRV
-1017 DRDARHVTIDFTG
+1017 DRAARHVTIDFTG

-1036 DNFNAPLPV
+1036 DNFNAPMPV
-1045 VRAAVL
+1045 VRAAAL

-1069 APVTLIVPENSMLSP
+1069 APVTLIVPDDSMLSP

-1119 NNFTFGNETHQYY
+1119 NNFTFGNDAYQYY

-1162 PEVMEM
+1162 PEVMET

-1179 RQGSGGEGQ
+1179 RKGSGGAGR
-1188 WRGGDGATRRIRFRE
+1188 WHGGDGATRRIRFRE

-1212 RRAIPPRGLA
+1212 RRTVAPKGLA
-1222 GGSDAAPGRN
+1222 GGEDAAPGRN
-1232 WVERGDGTVEMLG
+1232 RVERADGRVEILA

-1264 GGGYGEPGDER
+1264 GGGYGKSGER
-1275 G
+1275 

>member
-1 MNLRADNR
+1 MAPPTD
-9 WQIWIDRGGTFTDVV
+9 WHIWIDRGGTFTDVV
-24 ARSPDGEVV
+24 ARSPGGAVV

-57 GAGDGA
+57 GAGAGP

-111 ARKLDRTQP
+111 ARRLDRIPP
-120 PHAMVAEIIE
+120 PHAEIAEITE
-130 RVGPEGDVL
+130 RVAPDGAIL
-139 TPLDEAAARASLQA
+139 TPLDERAARASLQT
-153 ARDQGLTSIA
+153 ARDRGLSSIA

-168 GYRYPAHERRLATI
+168 GYAHPAHEARLAEI
-182 AAELGFAQISASH
+182 ARELGFTQISTSH

-202 LIGRGDTTLADAYLS
+202 LVGRGDTTLADAYLS
-217 PVLHHYVRQ
+217 PVLRHYVDQ
-226 FIGQLGAG
+226 FVAQLGDG
-234 SEGGVDPQFMK
+234 IDPQFMK
-245 SSGGLAAAAA
+245 SSGGLASAAA

-304 ERDNETIVAGTRI
+304 ERDNETVVAGTRI

-333 ICRWDGARLSVG
+333 ICRWDGARLLVG

-366 TDCNVLLGKIQPDHF
+366 TDCNVLLGKIQPGHF
-381 PKLFGPAGDQPLD
+381 PKLFGPNGDQPLD
-394 REIVVQKFAAMAAEV
+394 RAVVAEKFAAMAAEV
-409 GNITPEGLAEGLLAI
+409 GGITPEALAEGLLAI

-441 HDVSQ
+441 HDVTQ

-488 LARPS
+488 LAKPS
-493 AIRERTLALTLDDNC
+493 AIRERTLALTLDEDC
-508 AAALAAVEAE
+508 AATLAAAE
-518 LSAQARADLSATAQT
+518 TDLAEQARAELAEGAETT
-533 SRETLL
+533 RETLL
-539 FVRLADGDNAI
+539 FVRLADSDNAI
-550 ELPFAPA
+550 ELPLAAPA
-557 AEIAAAFAAAF
+557 EVRQAFAAAF

-585 RVELTEAGDA
+585 RVELTEAGDVP
-595 QAALPPPASGAE
+595 AALPTPAASAE
-607 TTPETV
+607 TEPETV
-613 TAWLA
+613 TAWLSNA
-618 GAAHDVP
+618 EHQVP
-625 LHQRINLAPGRRVA
+625 LHQRADLAPGRA
-639 SPAIIIDALSTTV
+639 IAGPAIIIDALSTTV
-652 IEPGWTATVEQEGTL
+652 IEPGWTATVEHEGTL
-667 RVTRSLRA
+667 RLSKSPSPSGEGLGWGPETLH
-675 SRKADVPPKGFA
+675 KADSPHPPTPSPEGEG
-687 QRHKDTNTEQGA
+687 EQ
-699 DRRYRKADMDLAP
+699 
-712 EAKTGKARHAPSF
+712 
-725 FVSLCLRAKSF
+725 
-736 LGLTPKDD
+736 
-744 PPFERI
+744 
-750 TEPDPIRLEI
+750 PDPIRLEI

-798 EGRLV
+798 AGNLV

-817 ESVRTILRQRGPGA
+817 ESVRTILRQRTS
-831 DGQPRDGRGLRPGDA
+831 DGRGIRPGDA

-867 VFVAGQDT
+867 VFVEDQGT

-899 NSRSIDDEGI
+899 DSRTIADEGI
-909 IFDNMLLVDDG
+909 LFDNVAIVDDG
-920 HFRDAAVAAHLAD
+920 NFLDAEVHAHLTTGD
-933 SPFPARNPA
+933 HPARNPA

-966 AAHGVQTVAAYMA
+966 AAHGAATVAAYMA
-979 HGQAQAEAAVRQ
+979 HGQRQAEAAVRQ
-991 LLARLDDGQFRY
+991 LIAGLGDGAFRY

-1010 VVVAVTV
+1010 VAVAVRV
-1017 DRDARHVTIDFTG
+1017 DRTARDVTIDFTG

-1036 DNFNAPLPV
+1036 DNFNAPTPV

-1069 APVTLIVPENSMLSP
+1069 APVTLIVPEDSMLSP

-1132 ETIAGGSGAGPGFDG
+1132 ETIAGGSGAGPGFNG

-1162 PEVMEM
+1162 PEVMET

-1179 RQGSGGEGQ
+1179 RKGSGGAGQ
-1188 WRGGDGATRRIRFRE
+1188 WHGGDGARRRIRFRE

-1212 RRAIPPRGLA
+1212 RRQIAPKGLA
-1222 GGSDAAPGRN
+1222 GGEDAAPGRN
-1232 WVERGDGTVEMLG
+1232 WIERADGLVEMLA

-1264 GGGYGEPGDER
+1264 GGGYGKAGEEQR
-1275 G
+1275 

>member
-1 MNLRADNR
+1 MRGPGEQ

-24 ARSPDGEVV
+24 ARSPEGMVV

-38 SEDPARPGDAAVG
+38 SEDPTRPGDAAVN

-57 GAGDGA
+57 GAGTGT

-86 PTLLAITRGFGDALT
+86 PVLLAITRGFGDALT
-101 IGYQDRPELF
+101 IGYQDRPDLF
-111 ARKLDRTQP
+111 ARRLDRIPP
-120 PHAMVAEIIE
+120 PHAKVAEIAE
-130 RVGPEGDVL
+130 RVGPDGEVL
-139 TPLDEAAARASLQA
+139 LALDEAAARTALKA
-153 ARDQGLTSIA
+153 ARNHGLTSIA

-168 GYRYPAHERRLATI
+168 GYRYPAHEQRLAEI
-182 AAELGFAQISASH
+182 AREVGFTQISTSH

-226 FIGQLGAG
+226 FVAQLGD
-234 SEGGVDPQFMK
+234 GVDPQFMK
-245 SSGGLAAAAA
+245 SSGGLASASA

-304 ERDNETIVAGTRI
+304 ERDNESIVAGTRI

-333 ICRWDGARLSVG
+333 ICRWDGARLLVG

-354 PAAYGRG
+354 PAAYGRD

-366 TDCNVLLGKIQPDHF
+366 TDCNVLLGKIQPGHF
-381 PKLFGPAGDQPLD
+381 PKLFGPNGDQPLD
-394 REIVVQKFAAMAAEV
+394 RDIVARKFAAMAAEV
-409 GNITPEGLAEGLLAI
+409 GGITPEALAEGLLAI

-441 HDVSQ
+441 HDVTQ

-488 LARPS
+488 LAKPS
-493 AIRERTLALTLDDNC
+493 AIRERTLGLKLDGDC
-508 AAALAAVEAE
+508 AAKLAAVETE
-518 LSAQARADLSATAQT
+518 LSGQARAELADGAETT
-533 SRETLL
+533 RETLL

-550 ELPFAPA
+550 ELPLAAP
-557 AEIAAAFAAAF
+557 AEIAAAFAEAF
-568 RQRFG
+568 RHRFG
-573 YAPHDNLVVDRI
+573 YAPHANLVVDRI
-585 RVELTEAGDA
+585 RVELTEAGEA
-595 QAALPPPASGAE
+595 PAALPPPAPSAE
-607 TTPETV
+607 AAPEIV

-618 GAAHDVP
+618 GTAHKVP
-625 LHQRINLAPGRRVA
+625 LHQRGALAPGRTVA
-639 SPAIIIDALSTTV
+639 GPAIIIDALSTTV
-652 IEPGWTATVEQEGTL
+652 VEPGWRAEVQSEGSLLLARTRATGTQI
-667 RVTRSLRA
+667 VA
-675 SRKADVPPKGFA
+675 SD
-687 QRHKDTNTEQGA
+687 
-699 DRRYRKADMDLAP
+699 DL
-712 EAKTGKARHAPSF
+712 TH
-725 FVSLCLRAKSF
+725 
-736 LGLTPKDD
+736 
-744 PPFERI
+744 
-750 TEPDPIRLEI
+750 PDPIRLEI

-785 RERLDFSCAIFDG
+785 RERLDFSCALFDG

-817 ESVRTILRQRGPGA
+817 ESVRTILRQRGSGA
-831 DGQPRDGRGLRPGDA
+831 DGLPRDGRGIRRGDA

-867 VFVAGQDT
+867 VFVAEANS

-899 NSRSIDDEGI
+899 GSRSIEDEGI
-909 IFDNMLLVDDG
+909 IFDNMLIVDDG
-920 HFRDAAVAAHLAD
+920 HFRDAAVAAHLVD
-933 SPFPARNPA
+933 SVWPARNPA

-957 GASALADLS
+957 GASALAGLS
-966 AAHGVQTVAAYMA
+966 AAHGVQTVAAYMT
-979 HGQAQAEAAVRQ
+979 HGQRQAEAAVRQ
-991 LLARLDDGQFRY
+991 LIARLDDGHFRY

-1010 VVVAVTV
+1010 VVVAVQV
-1017 DRDARHVTIDFTG
+1017 DREARHVTIDFTG
-1030 SSATLP
+1030 SSAMLP
-1036 DNFNAPLPV
+1036 DNFNAPAPV

-1069 APVTLIVPENSMLSP
+1069 APVTLIVPPDSMLSP

-1119 NNFTFGNETHQYY
+1119 NNFTFGGETHQYY

-1162 PEVMEM
+1162 PEVMET

-1179 RQGSGGEGQ
+1179 RTGSGGKGQ
-1188 WRGGDGATRRIRFRE
+1188 WTGGDGARRRIRFRE

-1212 RRAIPPRGLA
+1212 RRRIAPRGLA
-1222 GGSDAAPGRN
+1222 GGADAAPGRN
-1232 WVERGDGTVEMLG
+1232 WVERADGRVEPLG
-1245 ATGSADLAAGD
+1245 ATGSADLEAGD

-1264 GGGYGEPGDER
+1264 GGGYGKIGES
-1275 G
+1275 

>member
-1 MNLRADNR
+1 MTSGPDPR
-9 WQIWIDRGGTFTDVV
+9 WHIWIDRGGTFTDVV
-24 ARSPDGEVV
+24 ARSPEGVVV

-57 GAGDGA
+57 GAGQGA

-86 PTLLAITRGFGDALT
+86 PTLLAITAGFGDALT
-101 IGYQDRPELF
+101 IGYQDRPDLF
-111 ARKLDRTQP
+111 ARRLDRTPP
-120 PHAMVAEIIE
+120 PHAMVTEIAE
-130 RVGPEGDVL
+130 RLGPDGTIL
-139 TPLDEAAARASLQA
+139 TPLDEAVARASLQA
-153 ARDQGLTSIA
+153 ARDEGLTSVA

-168 GYRYPAHERRLATI
+168 GYRYPAHERRLAEI
-182 AAELGFAQISASH
+182 AADLGFTQISTSH

-202 LIGRGDTTLADAYLS
+202 LVGRGDTTLADAYLS
-217 PVLHHYVRQ
+217 PVLRHYVDQ
-226 FIGQLGAG
+226 FCEQLGD
-234 SEGGVDPQFMK
+234 GVDPQFMK
-245 SSGGLAAAAA
+245 SSGGLASAAA

-278 PLGKTRLIGFDMG
+278 PLGKDRLIGFDMG

-354 PAAYGRG
+354 PAAYGRD

-381 PKLFGPAGDQPLD
+381 PKLFGPDGDQPLD
-394 REIVVQKFAAMAAEV
+394 RAVVVRKFAAMAAEV
-409 GNITPEGLAEGLLAI
+409 GGIAPEALAEGLLAI

-461 CLVADALGVD
+461 CLVADALGVE

-488 LARPS
+488 LAKPS
-493 AIRERTLALTLDDNC
+493 AIRERTLALKLDENC
-508 AAALAAVEAE
+508 ADTLAAAEAE
-518 LSAQARADLSATAQT
+518 LSGQARADLAPDATT
-533 SRETLL
+533 TRETLL
-539 FVRLADGDNAI
+539 FVRLADSDNAI
-550 ELPFAPA
+550 ELPLAPPR
-557 AEIAAAFAAAF
+557 EVAAAFAAAF

-573 YAPHDNLVVDRI
+573 YAPHANLVVDRI

-595 QAALPPPASGAE
+595 PAALPPPAATGE
-607 TTPETV
+607 TPPELV

-618 GAAHDVP
+618 GALHDVP
-625 LHQRINLAPGRRVA
+625 LHQRSALAPGRA
-639 SPAIIIDALSTTV
+639 IAGPAIIIDALSTTV
-652 IEPGWTATVEQEGTL
+652 VEPGWTATVEHEGTL
-667 RVTRSLRA
+667 KLTRVPRRKPGPSETKIARGGAHPA
-675 SRKADVPPKGFA
+675 SPSGPRLSPGNAAD
-687 QRHKDTNTEQGA
+687 
-699 DRRYRKADMDLAP
+699 
-712 EAKTGKARHAPSF
+712 
-725 FVSLCLRAKSF
+725 
-736 LGLTPKDD
+736 
-744 PPFERI
+744 
-750 TEPDPIRLEI
+750 PDPIRLEI

-785 RERLDFSCAIFDG
+785 RERLDFSCALFDG

-817 ESVRTILRQRGPGA
+817 ESVRTILRQRSN
-831 DGQPRDGRGLRPGDA
+831 DGRGIKRGDA

-867 VFVAGQDT
+867 VFVEGDT
-875 PAFFVA
+875 PSFFVA

-899 NSRSIDDEGI
+899 DSKSIADEGI
-909 IFDNMLLVDDG
+909 LFDNMLIVDDG
-920 HFRDAAVAAHLAD
+920 HFLDAAVHAHLQGGD
-933 SPFPARNPA
+933 WPARKPA

-966 AAHGVQTVAAYMA
+966 AVHGADTVAAYMA

-991 LLARLDDGQFRY
+991 LIARLDDGAFRY

-1010 VVVAVTV
+1010 VVVAVKV

-1036 DNFNAPLPV
+1036 DNFNAPMPV

-1069 APVTLIVPENSMLSP
+1069 APVTLIVPPDSMLSP
-1084 RYPAAVVAGNVET
+1084 SYPAAVVAGNVET

-1119 NNFTFGNETHQYY
+1119 NNFTFGNDAYQYY

-1168 RFPVIVEEFSI
+1168 RFPVIVERFAI
-1179 RQGSGGEGQ
+1179 RVGSGGQGQ
-1188 WRGGDGATRRIRFRE
+1188 WHGGNGATRRIRFRE

-1212 RRAIPPRGLA
+1212 RRAVAPRGLA
-1222 GGSDAAPGRN
+1222 GGGDAAPGRN
-1232 WVERGDGTVEMLG
+1232 WVERADGSVEMLA
-1245 ATGSADLAAGD
+1245 ATGSAELAAGD

-1264 GGGYGEPGDER
+1264 GGGYGKVEGETR
-1275 G
+1275 

>member
-1 MNLRADNR
+1 MTLQPHDR
-9 WQIWIDRGGTFTDVV
+9 WHIWIDRGGTFTDVV
-24 ARSPDGEVV
+24 ARSPDGAVV

-38 SEDPARPGDAAVG
+38 SEDPARPGDAAVN

-57 GAGDGA
+57 GAGAGA

-80 LERKGE
+80 LERKGQ
-86 PTLLAITRGFGDALT
+86 PTLLAITAGFGDALT
-101 IGYQDRPELF
+101 IGYQDRPDLF
-111 ARKLDRTQP
+111 ARKLERTPP
-120 PHAMVAEIIE
+120 PHAAVAEIAE
-130 RVGPEGDVL
+130 RIAPDGTIL
-139 TPLDEAAARASLQA
+139 TPLDEDAARTALQA
-153 ARDQGLTSIA
+153 ARDDGLASIA

-168 GYRYPAHERRLATI
+168 GYRYPAHERRLAEI
-182 AAELGFAQISASH
+182 AADLGFAQISTSH

-202 LIGRGDTTLADAYLS
+202 LVGRGDTTLADAYLS

-226 FIGQLGAG
+226 FVGQLGD
-234 SEGGVDPQFMK
+234 GVEPQFMK
-245 SSGGLAAAAA
+245 SSGGLAAANA

-278 PLGKTRLIGFDMG
+278 PLGKDRLIGFDMG

-381 PKLFGPAGDQPLD
+381 PKLFGPNGDQPLD
-394 REIVVQKFAAMAAEV
+394 RDVVVKKFTAMAAEV
-409 GNITPEGLAEGLLAI
+409 GNITPEALAEGLLAI

-441 HDVSQ
+441 HDLTQ

-493 AIRERTLALTLDDNC
+493 AIRERTLGLKLDEGC
-508 AAALAAVEAE
+508 AATLATVEDE
-518 LSAQARADLSATAQT
+518 LSQQARADLAPDAQT
-533 SRETLL
+533 TRETLL
-539 FVRLADGDNAI
+539 FVRLADSDNAI
-550 ELPFAPA
+550 ELALAPPA
-557 AEIAAAFAAAF
+557 DVARGFAAAF

-573 YAPHDNLVVDRI
+573 YAPHNKLIVDRI
-585 RVELTEAGDA
+585 RVELTEAGETP
-595 QAALPPPASGAE
+595 AALAPPAPSAGAA
-607 TTPETV
+607 PETV
-613 TAWLA
+613 TAWLS
-618 GAAHDVP
+618 GAAHNVP
-625 LHQRINLAPGRRVA
+625 LHQRGTLAPGHSVA
-639 SPAIIIDALSTTV
+639 GPAIVIDALSTTIV
-652 IEPGWTATVEQEGTL
+652 EPGWHAEVQSEGTL
-667 RVTRSLRA
+667 LLARTR
-675 SRKADVPPKGFA
+675 
-687 QRHKDTNTEQGA
+687 TTETRTTA
-699 DRRYRKADMDLAP
+699 AEDLA
-712 EAKTGKARHAPSF
+712 T
-725 FVSLCLRAKSF
+725 
-736 LGLTPKDD
+736 
-744 PPFERI
+744 
-750 TEPDPIRLEI
+750 PDPIRLEI

-817 ESVRTILRQRGPGA
+817 ESVRTILRQRTK
-831 DGQPRDGRGLRPGDA
+831 DGRGIQRGDA

-867 VFVAGQDT
+867 VFVDGDT
-875 PAFFVA
+875 PSFFVA

-899 NSRSIDDEGI
+899 DSRSIADEGI
-909 IFDNMLLVDDG
+909 LFDNVLIVDDG
-920 HFRDAAVAAHLAD
+920 NFLDADVHAHLTTSD
-933 SPFPARNPA
+933 WPARNPA

-966 AAHGVQTVAAYMA
+966 AAHGTATVAAYMA

-991 LLARLDDGQFRY
+991 LIARLEDGTFRY

-1010 VVVAVTV
+1010 VAVAVTV
-1017 DRDARHVTIDFTG
+1017 DREARHVTIDFTG

-1036 DNFNAPLPV
+1036 DNFNAPGPV

-1084 RYPAAVVAGNVET
+1084 TFPAAVVAGNVET
-1097 SQVITDALFAAFG
+1097 SQVITDALFVAFG
-1110 AMAPAQGTM
+1110 AMAGAQGTM
-1119 NNFTFGNETHQYY
+1119 NNFTFGNEAYQYY

-1162 PEVMEM
+1162 PEVMET
-1168 RFPVIVEEFSI
+1168 RFPVIVEAFAI
-1179 RQGSGGEGQ
+1179 RRGSGGAGR
-1188 WRGGDGATRRIRFRE
+1188 WHGGDGATRRIRFRE
-1203 PMAANILAN
+1203 AMAANILAN
-1212 RRAIPPRGLA
+1212 RRRIAPAGLA
-1222 GGSDAAPGRN
+1222 GGADAAPGRN
-1232 WVERGDGTVEMLG
+1232 WVERADGRIEMLA

-1264 GGGYGEPGDER
+1264 GGGYGKSGER
-1275 G
+1275 